1 MAIEEGYCPFYAG
14 EYRNFV
20 LNSNNMSY
28 GATVGASAANT
39 VKQFNKILKNNFN
52 PLSLINPIYTA
63 TFQSGLLTI
72 LKMLKNLD
80 CLFVVVDI

>member
-1 MAIEEGYCPFYAG
+1 MNGKELHLGNLQPKNYFLINRCMAIEEGYCPFYAG

-39 VKQFNKILKNNFN
+39 VKQLNKIFK
-52 PLSLINPIYTA
+52 
-63 TFQSGLLTI
+63 
-72 LKMLKNLD
+72 K
-80 CLFVVVDI
+80 